1 MNQRRHMRIVATL
14 AATAVL
20 AIGVSGCS
28 LDPRVHAT
36 TRNYSPAEGI
46 NVPGFGDV
54 TVRNVL
60 FVANDEGTEGKLVA
74 ALVNRGTT
82 EATVDFDVVGATV
95 SVPVPA
101 NSIVSLG
108 TAEHEA
114 PQVTLKGTETR
125 PGADVAVTVFV
136 PGQEAETIQAPIV
149 DGTLP
154 YFAEIA
160 P

>member
-14 AATAVL
+14 AATAII
-20 AIGVSGCS
+20 AIGASGCS

-36 TRNYSPAEGI
+36 TRDYSAAEGI

-60 FVANDEGTEGKLVA
+60 IVANDEGTEGRLVA
-74 ALVNRGTT
+74 ALVNRSTS
-82 EATVDFDVVGATV
+82 EANVDFDIAGKTV
-95 SVPVPA
+95 SVSVPA
-101 NSIVSLG
+101 NSTVSLG
-108 TAEHEA
+108 TAEFDA
-114 PQVTLKGTETR
+114 PDVTLKGKETR
-125 PGADVAVTVFV
+125 PGADVPVTVFV
-136 PGQEAETIQAPIV
+136 PGQDAETIQAPIL

-154 YFAEIA
+154 YFKDIA